1 MRPTI
6 IIILVFA
13 AGMIAA
19 TPRHRNYSHFVKHSV
34 RPERVIRGFK
44 PVVMSTAY
52 GFGKRQ
58 SSADIS
64 NINKNERIL
73 FTLLR
78 YFPQG
83 IPVEWLLQQ
92 MKTNPAIASK
102 VTQLI
107 MDGRADST
115 SIIDRVDPDRTTWL
129 S

>member
-1 MRPTI
+1 MRPAI
-6 IIILVFA
+6 IIILAFA

-19 TPRHRNYSHFVKHSV
+19 TPRHRNFSHFVKHTA
-34 RPERVIRGFK
+34 RPRVIRGFK
-44 PVVMSTAY
+44 PVIMSTAY

-58 SSADIS
+58 STADVS
-64 NINKNERIL
+64 NTNKNERIL

-92 MKTNPAIASK
+92 MKANPAFASK
-102 VTQLI
+102 VTQLL
-107 MDGRADST
+107 MDGRADLALLT
-115 SIIDRVDPDRTTWL
+115 DRSNLERTTWL